1 MSEGKDKVTNVQQ
14 SADSGNGKTNQ
25 ETVFENINNVAK
37 ALRVQ
42 LASSRPAT
50 GSGQKYVALIVGV
63 LLALFC
69 VAACTAAGVFFN
81 FVADT
86 LLKVEKGLRQL
97 PTSLVTVMIVIFS
110 LTFLAVVVALLIFM
124 WKFYKHVDTA
134 LANEDARKIKE
145 YQVYEQKLYEYYD
158 KTLAKIW
165 SEAYPEPKKEKKD
178 EKKEDDNNKAS

>member
-1 MSEGKDKVTNVQQ
+1 MSEGKHKVTDVQQ
-14 SADSGNGKTNQ
+14 SADSGNGKTKQ
-25 ETVFENINNVAK
+25 EAVFENINNVAK

-50 GSGQKYVALIVGV
+50 GCGQKYVALIVGV

-97 PTSLVTVMIVIFS
+97 PTSLVTVIIVIFS
-110 LTFLAVVVALLIFM
+110 LTFLAIVVALLIFM
-124 WKFYKHVDTA
+124 WKFYKHVDTT

-145 YQVYEQKLYEYYD
+145 YQVYEQKLYDYYD

-178 EKKEDDNNKAS
+178 KKKEDDNNKAS